1 MRLPSLFGVLISTRV
16 YAFQFPGNH
25 PASLISTRL
34 PTLHSRIRA
43 AASRQAASSDGDDGD
58 LPVEVR
64 ALNEAEGK
72 TMLEWPSVTKTK
84 VDAAIFRFHGSSQD
98 DSSFARIS

>member
-1 MRLPSLFGVLISTRV
+1 MRLPWLFGALISTRV
-16 YAFQFPGNH
+16 HAFHFPGNH

-34 PTLHSRIRA
+34 PTLQSRIRA
-43 AASRQAASSDGDDGD
+43 AASRQVAYLDGDDSD

-84 VDAAIFRFHGSSQD
+84 VDAAIFRFHGSLQD
-98 DSSFARIS
+98 DSSLVRIS